1 MNLGL
6 GVFPFELS
14 PRDMNIAFEIN
25 QSFDEPIY
33 KQLAQA
39 LEEAI
44 ESGRLRPGDYVPTTR
59 EMAANLQIARVTV
72 VKAYRELLTR
82 GYLTGKPGD
91 GTVVSDNPPQARDAK
106 AASGEDHVPIK
117 ISAEPNLSHLGE
129 RLTRMEIPQN
139 TSFDLPG
146 MNHGCSA
153 REFLP
158 INRWRELTSRY
169 CRPGDSDKL
178 EFVTDP
184 FGHMPLREAI
194 SRYLARTKGVIC
206 QADQV
211 LTFPSTQRV
220 CDFVISLLINAGD
233 TVAVED
239 PGYAGIRINA
249 IAHGARLH
257 PVPVDQ
263 DGLITSRLPSAD
275 QSCKLLHTTP
285 DCQDPSGSTMSMA
298 RKIELAEWARRTGAF
313 LLEDAW
319 DSDYRYGGPVS
330 PSLQS
335 YCPEKVLYLY
345 TPFKV
350 LYPLTMIGFL
360 IVPRALIPAF
370 TKLKLITERHMPS
383 LDALVLTDFIS
394 EGHFDKHIDGVLK
407 VYRHR
412 RQSLILALKTSFRE
426 QITIFP
432 KTAGLHLRFQLSVQ
446 AADSEVIALANR
458 LAIPL
463 VNTTQYYFGAGP
475 RGEFL
480 MQFTLETPEK
490 MIPKIAEFAELLS
503 ME

>member
-1 MNLGL
+1 
-6 GVFPFELS
+6 
-14 PRDMNIAFEIN
+14 MNIAFEIN
-25 QSFDEPIY
+25 QSVDEPIY

-39 LEEAI
+39 LEDAI
-44 ESGRLRPGDYVPTTR
+44 ESGRLQPGDYVPTTR
-59 EMAANLQIARVTV
+59 DMAANLAIARVTV
-72 VKAYRELLTR
+72 VKAYRELLAK

-91 GTVVSDNPPQARDAK
+91 GTVVSTSPPQTRAHVAK
-106 AASGEDHVPIK
+106 A
-117 ISAEPNLSHLGE
+117 EPAFKKNDELNLSCLGQ
-129 RLTRMEIPQN
+129 RLTQMHIPQN

-146 MNHGCSA
+146 LNHGCSA

-158 INRWRELTSRY
+158 ISRWRELTSRY

-194 SRYLARTKGVIC
+194 SRYLTRTKGLMC

-211 LTFPSTQRV
+211 ITFPSTQRV
-220 CDFVISLLINAGD
+220 CDFVISLLVNSGD
-233 TVAVED
+233 VIAVED
-239 PGYAGIRINA
+239 PGYSGIRLSA
-249 IAHGARLH
+249 TAHGARLY
-257 PVPVDQ
+257 PVPVDR
-263 DGLITSRLPSAD
+263 DGLVTSQLPSASD
-275 QSCKLLHTTP
+275 RCRLLHTTP
-285 DCQDPSGSTMSMA
+285 DCQDPSGSTMSTA
-298 RKIELAEWARRTGAF
+298 RKVELAAWARDTDTY

-319 DSDYRYGGPVS
+319 DCDYRYGGPVA
-330 PSLQS
+330 PCLQS
-335 YCPEKVLYLY
+335 YCPDKVLYLY

-394 EGHFDKHIDGVLK
+394 EGYFDKHIDGVLK

-412 RQSLILALKTSFRE
+412 RQSLIFALKTCFRE
-426 QITIFP
+426 QIVVFP
-432 KTAGLHLRFQLSVQ
+432 KTAGLHLRFQLSVP
-446 AADSEVIALANR
+446 ADDSTVMALANR

-463 VNTTQYYFGAGP
+463 VSTSQYYLGVPP

-480 MQFTLETPEK
+480 MTFTLEAPET
-490 MIPKIAEFAELLS
+490 MIPKIAEFAELVNL
-503 ME
+503 